1 MVAVAVHQNQ
11 YSGLSLIFKKMEE
24 VAQQLENIINTYTV
38 KFLNFTEAELS
49 LKPSADKWSKKEII
63 GHLIDSAQNN
73 IRRFIVTQYETT
85 PHVVYAQDDWVRIQ
99 NYDQY
104 NSKDLIT
111 LWALLN
117 KHIVVILK
125 NMPAEKYQLQCNT
138 GKGQEELHSIEFLA
152 TDYITHHLHHL
163 KQIAQ

>member
-1 MVAVAVHQNQ
+1 MVAVVVHQNQ
-11 YSGLSLIFKKMEE
+11 YSGLSLIFKKMEAI
-24 VAQQLENIINTYTV
+24 VQQLENIINTYTV

-49 LKPSADKWSKKEII
+49 LKPSVDKWSKKEII

-85 PHVVYAQDDWVRIQ
+85 PYVVYAQDNWVRIQ
-99 NYDQY
+99 NYNQY

-163 KQIAQ
+163 KQIEL